1 MPQAAAWSN
10 LVTGTDIELATRLRQ
25 QVEREGPMPFARFM
39 DAALYTPGL
48 GYYERGPGQVG
59 RGGDFCTSVSVGP
72 LFGGLLAA
80 QIAGWLDAGGGDG
93 PLELVEAGAHDG
105 QLAHDILSALGRRR
119 PDLLDRIHYWLIEPS
134 VQRQNWQRLKLEN
147 VAPRVGWVADFDQLP
162 PGGVRGVILANELLD
177 AFPLHRLGWDASRG
191 RWFEWGVG
199 WQDGRFAWQRLAG
212 SPGGPDWDEA
222 LATAGFE
229 LPGALRAV
237 LPDGYVLEWA
247 PGAADWW
254 AKAARALRAG
264 HLLTLDYGGTAL
276 ELLNPAR
283 TTGTLRAYARHQ
295 VQPDPLANP
304 GGQDLT
310 AHVNFTQVQLA
321 GEQAGLTTVGLFTQP
336 DFLTRI
342 ATRLLAEGTAWTPHE
357 IRQFQ
362 SLTHPDHLGRAFR
375 VLVQARAPGADGRAG
390 H

>member
-1 MPQAAAWSN
+1 MPQAAAWNN
-10 LVTGTDIELATRLRQ
+10 LVTGTDTELATRLRQ

-80 QIAGWLDAGGGDG
+80 QIADWLDAEGGDG
-93 PLELVEAGAHDG
+93 PLALVEAGAHDG
-105 QLAHDILSALGRRR
+105 QLAHDILAALGRRR

-147 VAPRVGWVADFDQLP
+147 VASRVGWVAGFDQLP
-162 PGGVRGVILANELLD
+162 PSGVRGVILSNELLD
-177 AFPLHRLGWDASRG
+177 AFPVHRLGWDARRR

-199 WQDGRFAWQRLAG
+199 WQEGRFTWQPL
-212 SPGGPDWDEA
+212 PPDTGGPDWDQA
-222 LATAGFE
+222 LAMAGFD
-229 LPGALRAV
+229 LPDALRAV

-247 PGAADWW
+247 PGAAAWW
-254 AKAARALRAG
+254 EQAAGALRSG
-264 HLLTLDYGGTAL
+264 RLLTLDYGFTAL

-295 VQPDPLANP
+295 TGADPLANP
-304 GGQDLT
+304 GEQDLT
-310 AHVNFTQVQLA
+310 AHVNFTQIQLA
-321 GEQAGLTTVGLFTQP
+321 GERAGLQTVGLFTQP
-336 DFLTRI
+336 EFLSRI
-342 ATRLLAEGTAWTPHE
+342 AARLLAHEPAWTAHE
-357 IRQFQ
+357 VRQFQ

-375 VLVQARAPGADGRAG
+375 VLVQKRNAPPA
-390 H
+390 